1 MSLVL
6 ISSPQHCARRGFSID
21 RHHKKLLFTFL
32 TTLTSFVAMVILV
45 WLILHP
51 TKPRFTI
58 KEADINQLNVSSP
71 RLNSS
76 IQLTLLTENP
86 NGKVGIYYDNLQA
99 YAAYRGQQI
108 TVGSALPPF
117 YQGYQHSDLLT
128 ASLVGNGLPVA
139 ASLGYQVGRDQM
151 AGKLMVSIKV
161 NGKLRWKI
169 GTWVSRHYM
178 LNVNC
183 VVVMAFQPGAL
194 VTPLSSKQ
202 GSRCSTSV

>member
-1 MSLVL
+1 MSQVL
-6 ISSPQHCARRGFSID
+6 IRSPQHCARRGFSID
-21 RHHKKLLFTFL
+21 KRHKKLLLAFL
-32 TTLTSFVAMVILV
+32 TTLTSFVALVILV

-51 TKPRFTI
+51 AKPQFTI
-58 KEADINQLNVSSP
+58 KEADIDQLNISSP
-71 RLNSS
+71 CLNSS
-76 IQLTLLTENP
+76 IQLTLLAENP
-86 NGKVGIYYDNLQA
+86 NGKVGIYYDDLQA

-108 TVGSALPPF
+108 TVGSTLPPF

-139 ASLGYQVGRDQM
+139 DSLGYQVERDQT
-151 AGKLMVSIKV
+151 AGKLALSIKL
-161 NGKLRWKI
+161 NGQLRWKV
-169 GTWVSRHYM
+169 GTWVSRKNM

-202 GSRCSTSV
+202 GSRCSTSI

>member
-1 MSLVL
+1 MSPVL
-6 ISSPQHCARRGFSID
+6 ISSPEHCARREFNID
-21 RHHKKLLFTFL
+21 RRYKKLLFAFF
-32 TTLTSFVAMVILV
+32 TTLTSFLALAILV

-51 TKPRFTI
+51 AKPKFTI
-58 KEADINQLNVSSP
+58 KEADIDQLNLSSP

-76 IQLTLLTENP
+76 IQLTLLAENT
-86 NGKVGIYYDNLQA
+86 NGKVGIYYDDLQA
-99 YAAYRGQQI
+99 YAAYTGQQI
-108 TVGSALPPF
+108 TVESALPPF
-117 YQGYQHSDLLT
+117 YQGCQHSDLLT

-139 ASLGYQVGRDQM
+139 ASLSYQAGRDQT
-151 AGKLMVSIKV
+151 AGKLVLSIKV
-161 NGKLRWKI
+161 NGQLRWKV
-169 GTWVSRHYM
+169 GTWVSRQYV